1 MHCHERASSVLLDNH
16 GEIQSH
22 SSHCSSSLGVLPAI
36 SLKQS
41 NKFLFMH
48 MQYRFSSTII
58 ALKTKGF
65 ENKTWSTPS
74 EVASDFS
81 CTLKS
86 ESPVGIFFPFSCWV
100 VQFSLMGKLNMEM
113 KFWNTKKLSESNVIW
128 VTKISLAFV
137 LAESI
142 QEIWK
147 QTWGQ
152 SQFLGLCNSLIIHK

>member
-16 GEIQSH
+16 GEIQSQ
-22 SSHCSSSLGVLPAI
+22 SSCCSSSLSVLPAI

-41 NKFLFMH
+41 NEFLFMH

-58 ALKTKGF
+58 ALKTKDF

-74 EVASDFS
+74 EVALDFS
-81 CTLKS
+81 CSLKS
-86 ESPVGIFFPFSCWV
+86 ESPMCIFFSFSCWV
-100 VQFSLMGKLNMEM
+100 VQFSLMGKLDMEV
-113 KFWNTKKLSESNVIW
+113 KCWNTKKLSESNVIW

-142 QEIWK
+142 QETENK
-147 QTWGQ
+147 LGGKV
-152 SQFLGLCNSLIIHK
+152 SFLGCATVS